1 MGLLGSILDFIGATV
16 EVIGEG
22 TDSVA
27 QELGKKLDKTSEY
40 ISSSADEIREN
51 RISNKM
57 GLSSDE
63 IAYLNTCLAIRKKN
77 RKIQAEERIQLN
89 NLMETLGIS
98 KSRAQQIEAEV
109 F

>member
-1 MGLLGSILDFIGATV
+1 MGLLGSILDFIGATT

-22 TDSVA
+22 LESGA
-27 QELGKKLDKTSEY
+27 QKLGKELDKTSEY

-51 RISNKM
+51 RISNKL

-63 IAYLNTCLAIRKKN
+63 IAYLNTCLAVRKKN
-77 RKIQAEERIQLN
+77 GKIRAEERIQLN
-89 NLMETLGIS
+89 KLIETLGIS
-98 KSRAQQIEAEV
+98 QSRAQQIEAEV